1 MNTKNKIKETIKKAT
16 LQLLQEEKQYPAI
29 ALIEEVVE
37 KTDYSRQRV
46 SLNLTTNYKN
56 WGLERSIVGKSGT
69 HQIVAYFSS
78 ENDEIVNKAKNSIES
93 LRKALEIEKLEEQKA
108 RKAEIESRKKEK
120 REKNLIT
127 MSSTNFEKTI
137 YDVMEGLIEKQKR
150 FNFTQLKK
158 ELERKFPK
166 TSVKQ
171 KIDNILTLFEN
182 AIDSETGKYEFRQGY
197 VYPK

>member
-1 MNTKNKIKETIKKAT
+1 M
-16 LQLLQEEKQYPAI
+16 
-29 ALIEEVVE
+29 
-37 KTDYSRQRV
+37 
-46 SLNLTTNYKN
+46 
-56 WGLERSIVGKSGT
+56 
-69 HQIVAYFSS
+69 
-78 ENDEIVNKAKNSIES
+78 NKAKNSIES